1 MGMKDING
9 YIQVRGSIRN
19 GKRGGGTEMFSSS
32 YGVEIKH
39 NNKIFHDT
47 IKIYRAAVKYVI
59 NIVEKNWYKID
70 GLDKFTQFSFVESWI
85 HSTKSNQAIC
95 NFDAKFPK
103 IPKSFRSAVISE
115 ALRHLKAYHTSVSNW
130 EIDGYKGRKP
140 TLNANIHCMPIFY
153 NKYMFEYP
161 KVCNGAKVYIKLKL
175 YTKNDWRWVPIELKK
190 TDWNYIRKQCLQENS
205 PYTEISCPKLE
216 YRNKKYFLRFNLEGK
231 LKLPQEKPLESR
243 KILSVDLGINTDAVC
258 SVMDMSCTIQDRR
271 FINFKREKD
280 LINHKLNILK
290 KKLQPKYNN
299 HNLGRIW
306 RYINKDN
313 KELAYKTA
321 RHIIDYAV
329 SKEVSVIVLEN
340 LDFKGKIRGGKAQR
354 IALWKKRY
362 IVETIKRRAHLNG
375 IRVSLVNPANTSEL
389 AYDGSGEVT
398 RNSKNRSLCTF
409 TSGKQY
415 NTDLSA
421 SYNIGARYFIREIL
435 KNERVKESLVAI
447 IPEAEHLTQCTFNTL
462 EKINKSLSKTISLRC
477 TSLGISS

>member
-1 MGMKDING
+1 
-9 YIQVRGSIRN
+9 
-19 GKRGGGTEMFSSS
+19 MFNSS

-59 NIVEKNWYKID
+59 NITEKNWYKID
-70 GLDKFTQFSFVESWI
+70 GLSKYEQINFIDTWI

-95 NFDAKFPK
+95 DFDAKFPK
-103 IPKSFRSAVISE
+103 IPTKFRDAVISE
-115 ALRHLKAYHTSVSNW
+115 ALGHLKAYHTSVYNW
-130 EIDGYKGRKP
+130 EIEGYKGRKP

-153 NKYMFEYP
+153 AKDMYKNPRVYKG
-161 KVCNGAKVYIKLKL
+161 KDGAKVYMKLKL
-175 YTKNDWRWVPIELKK
+175 YTKNDWRWVIIELKT
-190 TDWNYIRKQCLQENS
+190 TDWYYIWKQCRQENS
-205 PYTEISCPKLE
+205 PYKEVNCPRLE

-243 KILSVDLGINTDAVC
+243 KILSVDLGINNAAVC

-280 LINHKLNILK
+280 LINHKLNILR

-306 RYINKDN
+306 RYINNEN

-340 LDFKGKIRGGKAQR
+340 LGLKGKIRGGKAQR

-362 IVETIKRRAHLNG
+362 IIETIKRRAHLSG
-375 IRVSLVNPANTSEL
+375 IRVSLVNPANTSAL

>member
-1 MGMKDING
+1 MGKG
-9 YIQVRGSIRN
+9 
-19 GKRGGGTEMFSSS
+19 GGGTEMFSSS

>member
-1 MGMKDING
+1 
-9 YIQVRGSIRN
+9 
-19 GKRGGGTEMFSSS
+19 MFNSS
-32 YGVEIKH
+32 YGVEIRH

-59 NIVEKNWYKID
+59 NITEKNWYKID
-70 GLDKFTQFSFVESWI
+70 GLSKYEQFNFVESWI

-103 IPKSFRSAVISE
+103 IPTKFRFAVINE

-130 EIDGYKGRKP
+130 EIEGYKGRKP
-140 TLNANIHCMPIFY
+140 TLNVNIHCMPIFY
-153 NKYMFEYP
+153 DRGMYKYPQLRKETD
-161 KVCNGAKVYIKLKL
+161 GTKVYMKLKL

-205 PYTEISCPKLE
+205 PYTEISCPTLE

-398 RNSKNRSLCTF
+398 RNSKNRSLCNF

-435 KNERVKESLVAI
+435 KNERVKESLVAF
-447 IPEAEHLTQCTFNTL
+447 IPEAEHLTECTFNTL